1 MFNFCQ
7 TWQSKYKWM
16 NHFWQEQWQF
26 PQFLKKTKLKNVLLF
41 TMSFV
46 WQYNFYHVYN
56 TTGKIIYSFSFPF
69 RHEYQIF
76 QKITKLEYDFP
87 DGFSVVAQD
96 LVEKLLVLDPEQ
108 RLGCEEMGGFEKL
121 KSHPFYEG
129 IDFEHI
135 HEQKPPPLIPFLPA
149 TSTNPENIW
158 SNYRVC

>member
-1 MFNFCQ
+1 M
-7 TWQSKYKWM
+7 
-16 NHFWQEQWQF
+16 
-26 PQFLKKTKLKNVLLF
+26 
-41 TMSFV
+41 
-46 WQYNFYHVYN
+46 
-56 TTGKIIYSFSFPF
+56 
-69 RHEYQIF
+69 EY
-76 QKITKLEYDFP
+76 EFP

-158 SNYRVC
+158 SNYRVCSMFNSLLMIFCCLIYKLIYSYYHKVKVLYFACLMFFDCWCKVCYEDSPANKGTSAVGSELYLLFTVYLIQ